1 MCAASWRTIGEHE
14 SALEEHMV
22 VRWMTPQ
29 AEMKMMSDVQ
39 LLNGLLVVVLLVAA
53 QWHHRVG

>member
-1 MCAASWRTIGEHE
+1 MCATSGRTIGEHE

-29 AEMKMMSDVQ
+29 AETKMMQEVQ
-39 LLNGLLVVVLLVAA
+39 LLNGLLVVVLLAAA